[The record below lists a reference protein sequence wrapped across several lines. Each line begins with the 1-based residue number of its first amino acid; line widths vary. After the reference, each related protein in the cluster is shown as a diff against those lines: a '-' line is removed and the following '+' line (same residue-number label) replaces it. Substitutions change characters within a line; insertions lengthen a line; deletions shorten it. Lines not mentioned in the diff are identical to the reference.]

1 MSVFNSTKKFVANHY
16 GKIAIV
22 VGVGAVVY
30 AWRTGRLSQAGNLAQ
45 TTLSNL
51 APAIADAMENS
62 TAVVATAAQAA
73 ADVAPAAVEAVAV
86 VVETAVQ

>member
-1 MSVFNSTKKFVANHY
+1 MSVFNSTKKFIANHY
-16 GKIAIV
+16 GKIAVV

-30 AWRTGRLSQAGNLAQ
+30 AWKTGRLSQAGDLAQ
-45 TTLSNL
+45 TAISNL
-51 APAIADAMENS
+51 APAIAGAVENS
-62 TAVVATAAQAA
+62 TAVVATATQAV

>member
-1 MSVFNSTKKFVANHY
+1 MSVFNSTKKFIANHY

-30 AWRTGRLSQAGNLAQ
+30 AWKTGRLSQAGDLAQ
-45 TTLSNL
+45 TAISNL
-51 APAIADAMENS
+51 TPAIAGAVENS
-62 TAVVATAAQAA
+62 TAVVTTVAQAA
-73 ADVAPAAVEAVAV
+73 ADVAPAVVEAVAA

>member
-30 AWRTGRLSQAGNLAQ
+30 AWKTGRLSQAGDLAQ
-45 TTLSNL
+45 TAISNL
-51 APAIADAMENS
+51 APAIAGAVENS
-62 TAVVATAAQAA
+62 ASAVATAAQAT
-73 ADVAPAAVEAVAV
+73 ADAAPAAVEAVAV
-86 VVETAVQ
+86 VVEAVAQ